1 MSLRKFLCLGCLERL
16 AHQLHTDSTLSRG
29 LQVPTWLAPKNQI
42 ERHRMKTL
50 HRLLIA
56 TGAAALL
63 TAGASHTFAQD
74 RNRGNFDPEQ
84 FRQRAMERYREQLE
98 VKNDDEWKVI
108 STQIDKV
115 MEARREVGFGFGGP
129 GGFGRGGRG
138 GGGGGAGGGGAGG
151 GGAGGG
157 GAGGGGGGTS
167 TDNGGGDRRSRF
179 GGEPSP
185 EADALQKALEAKAP
199 AEELKAKLAKY
210 REVRKAKEA
219 KLAQAQSDLRALLT
233 VRQEA
238 AAVMGGLL
246 Q

>member
-1 MSLRKFLCLGCLERL
+1 
-16 AHQLHTDSTLSRG
+16 
-29 LQVPTWLAPKNQI
+29 
-42 ERHRMKTL
+42 MKTL

-63 TAGASHTFAQD
+63 TAGASHAFAQD

-138 GGGGGAGGGGAGG
+138 GGGGGAGGA
-151 GGAGGG
+151 
-157 GAGGGGGGTS
+157 GGGGGTS
-167 TDNGGGDRRSRF
+167 TDNGGGERRSRF